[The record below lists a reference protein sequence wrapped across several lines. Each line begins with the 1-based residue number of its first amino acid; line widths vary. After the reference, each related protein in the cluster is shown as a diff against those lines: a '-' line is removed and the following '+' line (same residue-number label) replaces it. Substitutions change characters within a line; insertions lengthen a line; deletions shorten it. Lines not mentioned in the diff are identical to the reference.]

1 MNDLRCVVI
10 LNSGLPVGKAVNAA
24 AVISLTLGQRHPGFV
39 GPQLVDGSG
48 QSHPGLIPVGIP
60 ILAAS
65 NEQLAMLVNECR
77 ERAFDAILFPVEGQ
91 MTVDYAAFS
100 EAVRQIPTSD
110 LQHLGLGI
118 VGEKKALRKLTAKL
132 KLFG

>member
-10 LNSGLPVGKAVNAA
+10 LNADLPVGKAANAA
-24 AVISLTLGQRHPGFV
+24 AVISLTLGQRHPQFV
-39 GPQLVDGSG
+39 GTELVDGDEKVW
-48 QSHPGLIPVGIP
+48 PGLIPVGIP
-60 ILAAS
+60 VLSAS
-65 NEQLAMLVNECR
+65 NEQLASLVGQCGELG
-77 ERAFDAILFPVEGQ
+77 FDAILFPVEGQ

-100 EAVRQIPTSD
+100 AAVRQIPTD
-110 LQHLGLGI
+110 QLQHLGLGI

>member
-10 LNSGLPVGKAVNAA
+10 LNTELPVGKAVNAA

-39 GPQLVDGSG
+39 GSQLVDGSG
-48 QSHPGLIPVGIP
+48 QSYPGLIPVGIP

-65 NEQLAMLVNECR
+65 NDQLVTLVNECG
-77 ERAFDAILFPVEGQ
+77 EQAFDAILFPAEGQ
-91 MTVDYAAFS
+91 MTVDYGAFC
-100 EAVRQIPTSD
+100 EAVRQIPTSN

>member
-10 LNSGLPVGKAVNAA
+10 LNTQLPVGKAANAA
-24 AVISLTLGQRHPGFV
+24 AVISLTLGQRHPEFV
-39 GPQLVDGSG
+39 GPQLIDGSG
-48 QSHPGLIPVGIP
+48 KSHPGLIPVGIP

-65 NEQLAMLVNECR
+65 NEQLVSLVSECG
-77 ERAFDAILFPVEGQ
+77 ERDFEAILFPVEGQ
-91 MTVDYAAFS
+91 MTVDYGAFC

>member
-10 LNSGLPVGKAVNAA
+10 LNTDLPVGKAANAA

-48 QSHPGLIPVGIP
+48 LAHPGLIPVGIP
-60 ILAAS
+60 ILAAT
-65 NEQLAMLVNECR
+65 NEQLSSLTGQCQELNFDLV
-77 ERAFDAILFPVEGQ
+77 LFPLEGQ
-91 MTVDYAAFS
+91 MTVDYAAFC
-100 EAVRQIPTSD
+100 EAVSHIPTDD

>member
-10 LNSGLPVGKAVNAA
+10 LNSELPTGKAANAA
-24 AVISLTLGQRHPGFV
+24 AVISLTLGQRHPHFV
-39 GPQLVDGSG
+39 GAELTDASG
-48 QSHPGLIPVGIP
+48 LAHPGLIPVGIP
-60 ILAAS
+60 VLSAS
-65 NEQLAMLVNECR
+65 NEQLCSLVSQCAEYG
-77 ERAFDAILFPVEGQ
+77 FDRILFPVEGQ

-100 EAVRQIPTSD
+100 EAVSQIPTEE
-110 LQHLGLGI
+110 LQHLGMGI